1 MFWKLLLKCFEM
13 FWFIRCSVLKFG
25 LELDANVLVTSSG
38 IETTASWCTVNGMMT
53 TCHHGSSGSLY
64 PPKFFN
70 VFHVVGNMGETV
82 WNLKS
87 AEARAP
93 AEFGPG
99 GKPLSCEICWRIH
112 ERSLESHLESHLEYH
127 FCCLMLLESSPFF
140 SHIQRILETWL
151 IWCLEFVLKLI
162 SILRAF
168 VSQFP
173 VVSNLMKTQGWMI
186 LPLSLQRLVHCDS
199 WRANLGTATKFSKRL
214 VSLRLFNTTVCQR
227 WWRHFSFQSE

>member
-13 FWFIRCSVLKFG
+13 FWFIRCSILKFG

-87 AEARAP
+87 AEARSP

-112 ERSLESHLESHLEYH
+112 DHSWKVIGVPFGVSFLLLDVAWIFSILLPHSENFRDMIDMMLGVCAKVDIHLAH
-127 FCCLMLLESSPFF
+127 FRFTVSSCFQSDESSRLDDIATVVAEAWALWQLEGQLGYCNQVQQTAGF
-140 SHIQRILETWL
+140 S
-151 IWCLEFVLKLI
+151 
-162 SILRAF
+162 
-168 VSQFP
+168 
-173 VVSNLMKTQGWMI
+173 
-186 LPLSLQRLVHCDS
+186 
-199 WRANLGTATKFSKRL
+199 
-214 VSLRLFNTTVCQR
+214 
-227 WWRHFSFQSE
+227 